1 VAESLVVGKI
11 SEIEKI
17 TVDHAEIHAEIEA
30 MVETSSGDKEEL
42 RKALESQRNHESIED
57 TLVARKTI
65 QKLAEIAQSEKEAKK
80 EA

>member
-1 VAESLVVGKI
+1 
-11 SEIEKI
+11 
-17 TVDHAEIHAEIEA
+17 